1 MTTMTNQLDPCT
13 GRISASAEG
22 KITAAADCCDTLP
35 LFCPSGLRCFPE
47 EGEQGFLIPFGGGY
61 ALLGTAASTQGLEPG
76 ELILESGGGAYIHL
90 KNTGDVV
97 INGLAI
103 QPDGTVVPPQKEEP

>member
-1 MTTMTNQLDPCT
+1 MTNQLDPCT

-35 LFCPSGLRCFPE
+35 LFCPSGLRCFPK
-47 EGEQGFLIPFGGGY
+47 EGEQ
-61 ALLGTAASTQGLEPG
+61 ASSSLWGRLRPAG
-76 ELILESGGGAYIHL
+76 HRSFHPRAESGGAHPGKRRRAYIHL

-103 QPDGTVVPPQKEEP
+103 QPDGTVVPPQKEDT

>member
-1 MTTMTNQLDPCT
+1 MTNQLDPCT

-35 LFCPSGLRCFPE
+35 LLCPSGLRCFPK

-61 ALLGTAASTQGLEPG
+61 ALLGTAASTQGLNPG

-103 QPDGTVVPPQKEEP
+103 QPDGTVVPPQKEDT